1 MEFGIGYL
9 GLFLLALGATSALWR
24 KKRIFDRTNL
34 CGIQRFPS
42 YWAKIGIKAKDGIL
56 GFASFVFLTA
66 GILILANRYEDSWG
80 WIILMPLYLYMLF
93 IVIGS

>member
-9 GLFLLALGATSALWR
+9 GIFLLAVGVGSALWR
-24 KKRIFDRTNL
+24 RKRIFDRTNH

-42 YWAKIGIKAKDGIL
+42 YWAKIGIKAKDGML
-56 GFASFVFLTA
+56 GFVSLVFLTA
-66 GILILANRYEDSWG
+66 GILTLANRFEDSWG
-80 WIILMPLYLYMLF
+80 WIILMPVYLYMLF